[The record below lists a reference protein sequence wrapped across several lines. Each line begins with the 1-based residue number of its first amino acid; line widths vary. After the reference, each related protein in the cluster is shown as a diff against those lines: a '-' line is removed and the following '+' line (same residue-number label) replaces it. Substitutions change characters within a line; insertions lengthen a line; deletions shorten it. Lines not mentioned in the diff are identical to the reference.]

1 MRRRTRRDLAKEKF
15 WRHAIE
21 RWRQSGLSQ
30 YAFCDQEDLTP
41 ATFSSWKEIIRQ
53 RDEEENEERERAEG
67 IRGRQTTFAPVNVVI
82 DENSACAT
90 NHQAKP
96 VAELRI
102 RNLVVLVFAG
112 ADRETLQ
119 SLLAILKEERK

>member
-67 IRGRQTTFAPVNVVI
+67 IRGRQTTFAPVSMVTDAAEAI
-82 DENSACAT
+82 S
-90 NHQAKP
+90 HQAKP

-102 RNLVVLVFAG
+102 QNLVVLIFAG

-119 SLLAILKEERK
+119 SLLTFLKEVRQ

>member
-15 WRHAIE
+15 WRLAIE

-30 YAFCDQEDLTP
+30 HAFCDEEDLTP

-53 RDEEENEERERAEG
+53 RDEEENEERERNEG
-67 IRGRQTTFAPVNVVI
+67 IRGRQTFAPVRVAI
-82 DENSACAT
+82 DGESMGTT

-102 RNLVVLVFAG
+102 QNIVVLVFAG

-119 SLLAILKEERK
+119 SLLALLKEGCK